1 MAKEKHDLLKEFLG
15 EAVSIL
21 TGTKG
26 LVETAAGELAEA
38 PFTIEGMLTDY
49 DDKFILL
56 TSPINPPELVKITK
70 IVSIRLLDEPEDS
83 FPDAPPRG
91 EFN

>member
-1 MAKEKHDLLKEFLG
+1 MSKEKHDLLKEFLG

-21 TGTKG
+21 TETRG
-26 LVETAAGELAEA
+26 LVETSGGDLAEA
-38 PFTIEGMLTDY
+38 SFTVEGMLTDY
-49 DDKFILL
+49 DDSFILL
-56 TSPINPPELVKITK
+56 TTPAGPPELVKITK
-70 IVSIRLLDEPEDS
+70 IVSIRLLDEPEDA